1 MIQKYLAIHYV
12 IVMLMI
18 MILKVVKC
26 SSITYVVGLNVV
38 FIILQK

>member
-1 MIQKYLAIHYV
+1 MIQKYFVVHYV

-18 MILKVVKC
+18 MIFLVVKC
-26 SSITYVVGLNVV
+26 SSIKDAVGLNVV